1 MFHPAADQLSMC
13 HPQITM
19 QRIFHGFSMLK
30 MPWQQLVTTGY
41 TIQIQIPGKNGPQ
54 ISMVKIFGRLKL
66 LQHRPSTL
74 PISQSRESIACR
86 WGHRTAYT
94 SSTSFRSLLQRCD
107 SYRSHFATE
116 RDFGT
121 IGRTGNLEKHEH
133 GRNECVCVCV
143 WFFGLVDMW
152 SRKFFDQKNIW
163 PLLCVKYIPWPDSQP
178 LKEDKERKVLRIQ
191 RKIM

>member
-133 GRNECVCVCV
+133 GRNECVCV

-163 PLLCVKYIPWPDSQP
+163 PLLCVKYIPWRDSQP

>member
-133 GRNECVCVCV
+133 GRNECVCV
-143 WFFGLVDMW
+143 WFFWFGWYVK
-152 SRKFFDQKNIW
+152 SEVFW
-163 PLLCVKYIPWPDSQP
+163 PKKHLTSFMCEIYTLTRFTAIKGG
-178 LKEDKERKVLRIQ
+178 
-191 RKIM
+191 

>member
-133 GRNECVCVCV
+133 GRNECVCVCGFLV
-143 WFFGLVDMW
+143 WLICEVGSFLTKKTSDLFCVW
-152 SRKFFDQKNIW
+152 NIY
-163 PLLCVKYIPWPDSQP
+163 LDAIHSH
-178 LKEDKERKVLRIQ
+178 
-191 RKIM
+191 